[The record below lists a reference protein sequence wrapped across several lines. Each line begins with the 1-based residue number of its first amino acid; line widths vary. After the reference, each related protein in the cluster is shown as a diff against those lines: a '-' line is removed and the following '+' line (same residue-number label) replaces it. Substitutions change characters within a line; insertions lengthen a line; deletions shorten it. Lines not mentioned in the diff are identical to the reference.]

1 MSTQPKLEL
10 VPDAVS
16 PDAIAQSA
24 KVAIVGFGTV
34 GRSVAEILSYTP
46 DPRLRLTHVFNR
58 DVDRK
63 RVSWLHD
70 NVEWTED
77 IESVLNSEVEI
88 IVETVGGL
96 HPAEEWV
103 RKALLRGK
111 SVITANKQLIAHRGR
126 ELAQLAFHAGEQLL
140 FGASVAGGV
149 PVLLALQ
156 EGLAGDRLVGASGIL
171 NGTCNYILSRMESAN
186 LSFDAALQEAR
197 QFGFA
202 EADPSSDLNGDD
214 AAAKLA
220 ILAQIGLKAYLSP
233 TSIRTTP
240 VTSVEA
246 IDFSYAR
253 ELGCTIRQVSRAS
266 LDRKKLFAAVE
277 PALVPLSSALAQV
290 QGSQNVVV
298 ASGKY
303 GGNTAFLGHGA
314 GGHPTAVAVISDLIA
329 ASHGRSHA
337 EWIAHNDPKALK
349 VSSDFTTPHYVRFIV
364 KDRPGIIATIAAV
377 LSERGI
383 NIDAILQKS
392 GFPKAELPFVVTLEP
407 CGTSVLQEAL
417 TNLSASDF
425 LVKTPVHFPIL
436 R

>member
-1 MSTQPKLEL
+1 VSTQPKLEL
-10 VPDAVS
+10 VRDAVTQ
-16 PDAIAQSA
+16 PLPQTAR
-24 KVAIVGFGTV
+24 VAIVGFGTV

-46 DPRLRLTHVFNR
+46 DPRLQLTHIFNR
-58 DVDRK
+58 DIDRK
-63 RVSWLHD
+63 RVSWID
-70 NVEWTED
+70 EDVQWTDD
-77 IESVLNSEVEI
+77 IESVLNSDADV
-88 IVETVGGL
+88 IVETIGGL

-156 EGLAGDRLVGASGIL
+156 EGLAGDRLVGVSGIL
-171 NGTCNYILSRMESAN
+171 NGTCNYLLSRMETAN
-186 LSFDAALQEAR
+186 VSFEAALQEA
-197 QFGFA
+197 QNFGFA

-220 ILAQIGLKAYLSP
+220 ILAQIGLKAYVSP
-233 TSIRTTP
+233 TSIRATP
-240 VTSVEA
+240 VTAVEA

-253 ELGCTIRQVSRAS
+253 DLGCTIRQASRAT
-266 LDRKKLFAAVE
+266 LDRKKVFAAVE
-277 PALVPLSSALAQV
+277 PALVPLSSSLAQV

-329 ASHGRSHA
+329 ASQGRSHA
-337 EWIAHNDPKALK
+337 DWIAHNDPKALK
-349 VSSDFTTPHYVRFIV
+349 VSGDFTTPHYVRFVV
-364 KDRPGIIATIAAV
+364 KDRPGIVATIAAV

-407 CGTSVLQEAL
+407 CGASVLQEAL
-417 TNLSASDF
+417 TNLGESDF
-425 LVKTPVHFPIL
+425 LVKPPVHFPIL

>member
-1 MSTQPKLEL
+1 VSTQPKLEL